1 MLDAEV
7 SEALL
12 VLREKLAA
20 HTVATQVFPWLCRGH
35 STCAEEFVRLIF
47 FKGMTLVVRAYFAV
61 LPAYF
66 PVLFG
71 ILYNRCFAGFQHD
84 E

>member
-20 HTVATQVFPWLCRGH
+20 QLFPWLGRGH
-35 STCAEEFVRLIF
+35 SACAEEFVRLIF

-61 LPAYF
+61 LPAYL

-71 ILYNRCFAGFQHD
+71 IFYHRCFAGFQHD
-84 E
+84 EQDV